1 MKNTQSV
8 NDKDLLNVMERG
20 MLSIIDTNKFS
31 FFTKKIQF
39 FLIIFLCII
48 PTHTTASALLFED
61 NIQIQTEDLAGL
73 INIINRPNLE
83 LSHLFN
89 FQVTKQ
95 QEMAIE
101 DILRASS
108 LDKEY
113 DQARGIDQSGAS
125 SIEVD
130 YDLLNYGI
138 TLLDFSEKIV
148 LTPNPDVYKGN
159 KASWSFT
166 TISVIIF
173 VSIWFM
179 ISAALV
185 IFGTK

>member
-1 MKNTQSV
+1 
-8 NDKDLLNVMERG
+8 

-61 NIQIQTEDLAGL
+61 NIRIQSRNSASFT
-73 INIINRPNLE
+73 NNVYRPN
-83 LSHLFN
+83 SAFSN
-89 FQVTKQ
+89 MISFQVEEQ
-95 QEMAIE
+95 QTMAI
-101 DILRASS
+101 DGILKKIS
-108 LDKEY
+108 LDKEF
-113 DQARGIDQSGAS
+113 DQAKGINQSEAS
-125 SIEVD
+125 STEVD
-130 YDLLNYGI
+130 YDILNDEI
-138 TLLDFSEKIV
+138 ALLDFSEKIV
-148 LTPNPDVYKGN
+148 LTPSSNIYKGN

-185 IFGTK
+185 TFEFRKKTFKK